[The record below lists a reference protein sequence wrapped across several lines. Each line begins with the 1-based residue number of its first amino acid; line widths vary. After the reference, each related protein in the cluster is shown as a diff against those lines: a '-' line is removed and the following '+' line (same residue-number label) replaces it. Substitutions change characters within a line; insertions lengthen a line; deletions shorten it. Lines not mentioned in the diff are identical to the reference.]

1 MTKLYP
7 ANANP
12 EKRFF
17 VSLLTRDISLIDAV
31 IDLTDNSV
39 NAAMKASDNKFNTS
53 KDFEKLIPQK
63 TSKPAVSI
71 SVTISE
77 KKISIVDNAGGI
89 DFDSA
94 EEDIFRFGHPE
105 ATGTSKDRLSVYG
118 IGMKRAVF
126 KIGNKIKIASDH
138 VDGGFDL
145 DLNVQSWVDDPA
157 PPPWHFD
164 IAKRSPAAKSK
175 CGTEIGITELRED
188 VRRRISDGRFVESL
202 VEKLS
207 AVYAYFIGRII
218 SISVN
223 GRDVAA
229 TNFDVGN
236 NNTTDS
242 FKFGDVTYSITAGIA
257 QSKGESFKD
266 ASAGWFV
273 FCNGRTVIY
282 ADKTRLTGWSA
293 ELPIFQPKHRPFMGL
308 VFFVS
313 KDPEELP
320 WTTTKGSINE
330 DSLLWQEAKRHM
342 IVMGRTVTSF
352 LDKVYSDSGTTID
365 RTEMSKL
372 SGPPTDA
379 FSAAT
384 SAKTVFKPPQKKGPK
399 EVKIQYNAKESDIQ
413 KIRKHL
419 SKPNLSGSEVGRY
432 TFTHFLTNEVGSE

>member
-1 MTKLYP
+1 MTRLFE

-39 NAAMKASDNKFNTS
+39 NAAMKAADNKFATS
-53 KDFEKLIPQK
+53 KDFEKLIPHR
-63 TSKPAVSI
+63 TSKPPVRI
-71 SVTISE
+71 EVTISE
-77 KKISIVDNAGGI
+77 KKISIVDNAEGI
-89 DFDSA
+89 DFTSA
-94 EEDIFRFGHPE
+94 KEDIFRFGHPE
-105 ATGTSKDRLSVYG
+105 DSVTGRDRFSVYG

-126 KIGNKIKIASDH
+126 KIGNKIKIISDH
-138 VDGGFDL
+138 NSGGFSLDL
-145 DLNVQSWVDDPA
+145 DVQNWVNDPA
-157 PPPWHFD
+157 PPPWHFE
-164 IAKRSPAAKSK
+164 IAKRPGAPKTR
-175 CGTEIGITELRED
+175 CGTEIDVTELKEN
-188 VRRRISDGRFVESL
+188 VQRRISDGRFIGNL

-223 GRDVAA
+223 GREVAA
-229 TNFDVGN
+229 TNFDVGEN
-236 NNTTDS
+236 NSADS

-257 QSKGESFKD
+257 QLKGDNFKD
-266 ASAGWFV
+266 ANAGWFV

-282 ADKTRLTGWSA
+282 ADKTKLTGWST

-342 IVMGRTVTSF
+342 IVLGRTVTSF
-352 LDKVYSDSGTTID
+352 LDKVYSNNGTTVD
-365 RTEMSKL
+365 REEMSQL
-372 SGPPTDA
+372 SGPATDA

-384 SAKTVFKPPQKKGPK
+384 AAKRVFSPPQKRGPR
-399 EVKIQYNAKESDIQ
+399 EVKIQYNAKEPDIERV
-413 KIRKHL
+413 RKHL

-432 TFTHFLTNEVGSE
+432 TFNYFLTNEVGSK